1 MVCDVLGAH
10 VWKGHKQS
18 GQQKSHGSL
27 FAHTSLSLE
36 GGSPARVYKR
46 PETCSVFMRHVS
58 GGNTDVLLHNV
69 HSSSDVVSAEHIVIL
84 HLCVRKVAAAFL
96 EVKGQPISAHNQ
108 LD

>member
-27 FAHTSLSLE
+27 FAHTALSLE

-46 PETCSVFMRHVS
+46 PETCSVFM
-58 GGNTDVLLHNV
+58 LHNV